1 MSFTVRDLF
10 EESEHALQLSVEAG
24 ENGMKRAI
32 RVPEVQRPGL
42 SLAGYLKNQASG
54 RILLIGK
61 VEIEYLRDLAPE
73 IRRTRLL
80 ALLQAN
86 VPAVFVT
93 RKHRPPKE
101 LYELCD
107 QLKVPL
113 IRTPI
118 ATMQLLTKLTI
129 LLHHHFA
136 PRLTMHATLVEVFGI
151 GVLVQGDSAV
161 GKSEAALGLI
171 ERGHRLISDDTVYIS
186 KKEGSWLEGTGPE
199 LTRHL
204 IEIRGIGILNVAH
217 LYGVVCVCDT
227 KRIDL
232 VARLEQWDER
242 HAYDRVG
249 EEVLHDEILGINV
262 PKHILPVRPGRD
274 VVLLLETIA
283 LNHRLREMGYNSA
296 KELNQKLA
304 EHIAGKQRR
313 KNLAGA
319 SKGSMWES

>member
-10 EESEHALQLSVEAG
+10 EESQQALQLSIEAAACG
-24 ENGMKRAI
+24 LKRPI

-73 IRRTRLL
+73 IRRTRLI
-80 ALLQAN
+80 ALLQAH

-93 RKHRPPKE
+93 RKHKPPKE
-101 LYELCD
+101 LYDLCEELS
-107 QLKVPL
+107 VPL
-113 IRTPI
+113 IRTPV

-136 PRLTMHATLVEVFGI
+136 PRLTMHSTLVEVFGI
-151 GVLVQGDSAV
+151 GVLVQGESGV

-186 KKEGSWLEGTGPE
+186 KKESGWLEGTGPE

-217 LYGVVCVCDT
+217 LYGVVCVCDA

-232 VARLEQWDER
+232 VVRLEQWDDTY
-242 HAYDRVG
+242 AYDRIG
-249 EEVLHDEILGINV
+249 EEVVHDEILGVKV

-283 LNHRLREMGYNSA
+283 LNHRLRDMGYNSA
-296 KELNQKLA
+296 KELNVKLTG
-304 EHIAGKQRR
+304 HISGKQRR
-313 KNLAGA
+313 KV
-319 SKGSMWES
+319 SV